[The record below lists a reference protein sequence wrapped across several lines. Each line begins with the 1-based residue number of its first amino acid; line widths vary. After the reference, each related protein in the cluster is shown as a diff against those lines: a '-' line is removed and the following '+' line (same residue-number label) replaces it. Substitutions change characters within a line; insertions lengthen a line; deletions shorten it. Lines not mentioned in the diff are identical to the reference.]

1 MALPRVSRRLFVVT
15 AAAAGSGAVLVAC
28 GASAPPTNTPAPA
41 KPAEAPKPAAAP
53 TTAPAAAPTTAPAAA
68 APTAAPSPQAGAQ
81 ATKPAAGATPA
92 AAQPAT
98 GAAQAVN
105 LKLLGWNYEPPLVQ
119 ENIDRFQ
126 QQNAGFKV
134 EYEPIAGD
142 YLEKLLTNFRAKTP
156 MDVIYVRDQYHAS
169 WVESGFLQ
177 PLDEDDDIKTL
188 YADMF
193 PYNANQMQWK
203 GKKYGL
209 PYYTDFDV
217 FAYNVKMINDAGFDK
232 PPTTLDELRKQA
244 ETIKAKKIADSPIY
258 MDLAKGSDAM
268 WDFWMYTF
276 ASGGHLLDQNGEP
289 TYPDKD
295 KVPLAVLE
303 WWVAAA
309 NDWQILNAK
318 ANMEPLPTG
327 ALTAIRSQG
336 SQPGYGTVAFMAHSR
351 YDLEG
356 DNAPERSKAALPG
369 KINVQFGL
377 FPGLDANSP
386 HNVPAWNRY
395 YGIPLTAKDKKS
407 SMALI
412 KYLGGKDKTG
422 QYYTAK
428 RWWLLR
434 ALGMAYQSP
443 WNDPEVQEKTK
454 KFIADPALMQK
465 QNSLAIARDGLDNP
479 WWTDWYMDL
488 QANIQQALLKQKTP
502 KEALQSSADKA
513 RALKKEWEKK

>member
-1 MALPRVSRRLFVVT
+1 MATSFSMSRLPRRRMLGLT
-15 AAAAGSGAVLVAC
+15 LGAGALLAGC
-28 GASAPPTNTPAPA
+28 GAPATPTPAPA
-41 KPAEAPKPAAAP
+41 KPIEAPKPAAPAA
-53 TTAPAAAPTTAPAAA
+53 TKPAAAPTSAPAAA
-68 APTAAPSPQAGAQ
+68 
-81 ATKPAAGATPA
+81 KPAAATAPVTA
-92 AAQPAT
+92 
-98 GAAQAVN
+98 
-105 LKLLGWNYEPPLVQ
+105 LKLLGWTYEPPLVR
-119 ENIDRFQ
+119 ENLDRFEN
-126 QQNAGFKV
+126 QNPGFKV
-134 EYEPIAGD
+134 EYEPVAGD

-177 PLDEDDDIKTL
+177 PLDETDDVNAL
-188 YADMF
+188 YKDMF

-217 FAYNVKMINDAGFDK
+217 FSYNEKMVNDAGFDS
-232 PPTTLDELRKQA
+232 PPKTLDDVRKYA
-244 ETIKAKKIADSPIY
+244 EAMKKKGISDFPIY

-268 WDFWMYTF
+268 WDYWMYTF
-276 ASGGHLLDQNGEP
+276 ASGGHLLDKDGEP

-295 KVPLAVLE
+295 KVPQAILE

-318 ANMEPLPTG
+318 ANMEPLPSG
-327 ALTAIRSQG
+327 ALTAMRSQG
-336 SQPGYGTVAFMAHSR
+336 TQPGYGTAAFMAHSR

-356 DNAPERSKAALPG
+356 DNAPERSKAAIPG
-369 KINVQFGL
+369 KINIKFVL
-377 FPGLDANSP
+377 FPGLEANSP

-395 YGIPLTAKDKKS
+395 YGIPATAKDKKA
-407 SMALI
+407 SMELI
-412 KYLGGKDKTG
+412 KYLGGKDKSG

-443 WNDPEVQEKTK
+443 WADAEVQEKTK
-454 KFIADPALMQK
+454 KFIADPALMQQ
-465 QNSLAIARDGLDNP
+465 QNSLGQARDGLEFP

-488 QANIQQALLKQKTP
+488 QANIQVALLKQKTP
-502 KEALQSSADKA
+502 REALTASANKA

>member
-1 MALPRVSRRLFVVT
+1 MPDLGKRTFGRRAFVRLGV
-15 AAAAGSGAVLVAC
+15 AAGGLGMLAAC
-28 GASAPPTNTPAPA
+28 APAPSAAPAATAPPAA
-41 KPAEAPKPAAAP
+41 KPTEAPKPTAAP
-53 TTAPAAAPTTAPAAA
+53 NPPAATQPEPAAAPQ
-68 APTAAPSPQAGAQ
+68 TAAQGQ
-81 ATKPAAGATPA
+81 LVT
-92 AAQPAT
+92 
-98 GAAQAVN
+98 
-105 LKLLGWNYEPPLVQ
+105 LKLLGWNYEPDLVQ
-119 ENIDRFQ
+119 ENLDRFV
-126 QQNAGFKV
+126 QQNPNYKV

-142 YLEKLLTNFRAKTP
+142 YLVDLLTRFRANTP

-177 PLDEDDDIKTL
+177 PLDETDEINAL

-217 FAYNVKMINDAGFDK
+217 FAYNEKMVNDAGFDK
-232 PPTTLDELRKQA
+232 PPETLDDVRKQA
-244 ETIKAKKIADSPIY
+244 EVIKQKGISEFPLY
-258 MDLAKGSDAM
+258 MDLSKGSDQM

-276 ASGGHLLDQNGEP
+276 ASGGHLLDQAGEP
-289 TYPDKD
+289 TYPDND
-295 KVPLAVLE
+295 KVPLAILE

-309 NDWQILNAK
+309 NDWKIMNGQAD
-318 ANMEPLPTG
+318 MEVPTAG
-327 ALTAIRSQG
+327 ALTPLRTQG
-336 SQPGYGTVAFMAHSR
+336 SQPGYGGVAFAAHSR
-351 YDLEG
+351 YDLEA
-356 DNAPERSKAALPG
+356 DNAPERSKSAIPG
-369 KINVQFGL
+369 KINIKFVL

-395 YGIPLTAKDKKS
+395 YGIPSTAANKQY
-407 SMALI
+407 SMDLI

-443 WNDPEVQEKTK
+443 WNDPEVQDRTN
-454 KFIADPALMQK
+454 KFIADSQLMQK
-465 QNSLAIARDGLDNP
+465 ANSLGQARDGLEFP

-488 QANIQQALLKQKTP
+488 QANVQQALLKQKSP
-502 KEALQSSADKA
+502 KEALQASADKA
-513 RALKKEWEKK
+513 RALKKEWENK

>member
-1 MALPRVSRRLFVVT
+1 MRDQSQRTFGRRVFVRLGL
-15 AAAAGSGAVLVAC
+15 AAGGMGMLVAC
-28 GASAPPTNTPAPA
+28 APAAPAPA
-41 KPAEAPKPAAAP
+41 PPATTAPPPAAKPTEPPKPAAAP
-53 TTAPAAAPTTAPAAA
+53 TTAPPAATTAPAAA
-68 APTAAPSPQAGAQ
+68 ATTA
-81 ATKPAAGATPA
+81 PA
-92 AAQPAT
+92 AAAKPT
-98 GAAQAVN
+98 TT

-119 ENIDRFQ
+119 ENLDRFE
-126 QQNAGFKV
+126 QQNPNFKV

-142 YLEKLLTNFRAKTP
+142 YLVDLLTRFRAKTP

-177 PLDEDDDIKTL
+177 PLDETDEINAL

-209 PYYTDFDV
+209 PYYTDFDI
-217 FAYNVKMINDAGFDK
+217 FAYNEKMVQDAGFSG
-232 PPTTLDELRKQA
+232 PPTTLDELRKQSETMKQKGIA
-244 ETIKAKKIADSPIY
+244 EFPLY
-258 MDLAKGSDAM
+258 MDLSKGSDQM

-276 ASGGHLLDQNGEP
+276 ASGGHLLDQAGEP

-295 KVPLAVLE
+295 KVPQQILE

-309 NDWQILNAK
+309 NDWKIVNAQ
-318 ANMEPLPTG
+318 ADFEVPTAG
-327 ALTAIRSQG
+327 ALTPLRTQG
-336 SQPGYGTVAFMAHSR
+336 SQPGYGGVAFAAHSR

-356 DNAPERSKAALPG
+356 DNAPERSKSAIAG
-369 KINVQFGL
+369 KINLKFVL
-377 FPGLDANSP
+377 FPGLDASSP

-395 YGIPLTAKDKKS
+395 YGIPSTATNRAG
-407 SMALI
+407 SMELI

-434 ALGMAYQSP
+434 ALGMAYKSP
-443 WNDPEVQEKTK
+443 WTDPEVVDRTN
-454 KFIADPALMQK
+454 KFIADSQLMQK
-465 QNSLAIARDGLDNP
+465 ANSLAQARDGLEFP

-502 KEALQSSADKA
+502 QEALQASADKA
-513 RALKKEWEKK
+513 RQLKKEAGG